1 MNVSPEPAR
10 RLAAFGNQLID
21 VHIRL
26 REELARLRDTA
37 GSGGSLRDLRT
48 HCLTFCSALTTH
60 HTGEDDTAFPV
71 LAAEFPDLRPVLEE
85 LRRDHVQVAALMR
98 SLETLLSDDSP
109 PDRDVRTEL
118 DTLSALLESHF
129 TYEEKRIAAALD
141 SLPPSTWTAPTFL
154 NP

>member
-1 MNVSPEPAR
+1 M
-10 RLAAFGNQLID
+10 
-21 VHIRL
+21 
-26 REELARLRDTA
+26 
-37 GSGGSLRDLRT
+37 RT

-129 TYEEKRIAAALD
+129 TYEEKRIATALD
-141 SLPPSTWTAPTFL
+141 SLPPSTWTTPTFL